1 MNKQDLFR
9 LVFRTLFRNTIVNFY
24 CSVLSEKSFQA
35 LAPLRSDKKFA
46 IKLTKSMKIL
56 KIEMVNRFLYVFIA
70 AAMTGGRSIPIA
82 PAIPIPPTMP
92 AILLLTKNQTDLIEV
107 MERYQTELRNYN
119 IQLKKYNYEWDIYSD
134 RLEKYWD
141 QEMEEQKKLMNEMSQ
156 LSVRG

>member
-1 MNKQDLFR
+1 M
-9 LVFRTLFRNTIVNFY
+9 T
-24 CSVLSEKSFQA
+24 
-35 LAPLRSDKKFA
+35 
-46 IKLTKSMKIL
+46 IL
-56 KIEMVNRFLYVFIA
+56 KIEMINRFLYVFIA
-70 AAMTGGRSIPIA
+70 AAMTEGRSIPIA

-107 MERYQTELRNYN
+107 VERYQTELRNYN

-141 QEMEEQKKLMNEMSQ
+141 QEMEEQKKLMDEMSQ